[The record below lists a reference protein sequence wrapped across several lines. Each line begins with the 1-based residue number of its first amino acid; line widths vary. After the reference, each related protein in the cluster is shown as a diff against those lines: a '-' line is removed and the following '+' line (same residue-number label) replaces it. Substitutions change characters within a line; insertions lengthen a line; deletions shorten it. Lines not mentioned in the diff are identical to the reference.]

1 MGALEFSQAVPVDK
15 LVIVCIGLIGMCC
28 GFWMAGYRY
37 LTTLVVLLLSFVVIQ
52 LCLGKLGFAWEP
64 GWVWHGWNV
73 IQLALWTGSL
83 LSLLMALL
91 IIRDMI
97 SASMK
102 QKKQKLK
109 SEHQPSDKN
118 SK

>member
-1 MGALEFSQAVPVDK
+1 MDVVEFAQAVPADK

-37 LTTLVVLLLSFVVIQ
+37 LTALVVTLLSFVLVQ
-52 LCLGKLGFAWEP
+52 LCLGQLGLAWEP
-64 GWVWHGWNV
+64 GWVWNGWNL
-73 IQLALWTGSL
+73 IQLALWAGSL
-83 LSLLMALL
+83 LSLVMALHIL
-91 IIRDMI
+91 RDTI
-97 SASMK
+97 CAAMK
-102 QKKQKLK
+102 QKKQNLK